1 MYEALRSC
9 VMPARLIPPPV
20 ENEDIDVD
28 EYFQSYYSDYDADS
42 ELSDDDM

>member
-1 MYEALRSC
+1 MNFQLI
-9 VMPARLIPPPV
+9 LIPPPV

-28 EYFQSYYSDYDADS
+28 EYFQSYYSSDSDYDADS